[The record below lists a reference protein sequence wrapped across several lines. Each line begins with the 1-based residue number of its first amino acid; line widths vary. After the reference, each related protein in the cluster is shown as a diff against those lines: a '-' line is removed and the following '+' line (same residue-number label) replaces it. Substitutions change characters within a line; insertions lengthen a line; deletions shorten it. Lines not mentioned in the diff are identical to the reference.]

1 MENWRLYEQQTLLEQ
16 EFEQFF
22 NEHFT
27 QLDEGPI
34 DWVLEKA
41 STVKDTIIAVIDGI
55 KDWTHDKIVKFV
67 KFMGDKLLKFI
78 KLLRSQGV
86 FKKYKAR
93 NEENAVKML
102 MTNKHIDLAVMIFS
116 AFAKMSGGF
125 VAEKLTQ
132 SPKIMRKFLDLLE
145 DPTKIKDVLGD
156 VSEIIEIIKKFI
168 EYRKDKET
176 LAGKMGLW
184 QDFGGLVERLEA
196 LR

>member
-1 MENWRLYEQQTLLEQ
+1 
-16 EFEQFF
+16 
-22 NEHFT
+22 
-27 QLDEGPI
+27 
-34 DWVLEKA
+34 
-41 STVKDTIIAVIDGI
+41 
-55 KDWTHDKIVKFV
+55 
-67 KFMGDKLLKFI
+67 MGDKLLKFI
-78 KLLRSQGV
+78 GLLRSKGV

-93 NEENAVKML
+93 NEQNAVRML

-125 VAEKLTQ
+125 VAEKLIQ
-132 SPKIMRKFLDLLE
+132 SPEIMKKFLDLLE

-156 VSEIIEIIKKFI
+156 VSDIIEIIKKFI

-184 QDFGGLVERLEA
+184 QDFGGLAEQLEA